1 MGVSVRPRSWDP
13 GFHGWELS
21 LAGTQICRGFK
32 VHDLITCESKVQVFC
47 FPREIVMA
55 RDMFSSNR
63 ESNFELRGIT
73 KPFEFRPVISFRKES
88 SSVGAELGVAVNARD
103 GIAVTDQKNH

>member
-1 MGVSVRPRSWDP
+1 
-13 GFHGWELS
+13 
-21 LAGTQICRGFK
+21 
-32 VHDLITCESKVQVFC
+32 
-47 FPREIVMA
+47 MA

-88 SSVGAELGVAVNARD
+88 SSVGAELGVAVNTRD
-103 GIAVTDQKNH
+103 GIAVTDQKNHCVQIFNSDENYLRSRLWSGGKQSRRI